1 MADARPDTSREFPA
15 LFEPPVSE
23 AGAPFWDATRER
35 RFVLPYSPVNGRA
48 MWFPREVD
56 PTAPDRPL
64 EWREASG
71 EGTVYAASVHHKP
84 GPGRDPADGPY
95 VVALIDLDE
104 GVRMLSN
111 VVGCMPE
118 AVAVGMRVR
127 LTWRPLSDGRHLP
140 QFAPLDAPA

>member
-1 MADARPDTSREFPA
+1 VTAPPGGAPA
-15 LFEPPVSE
+15 PGLFEPPVTE
-23 AGAPFWDATRER
+23 AGAPFWDASRER
-35 RFVLPYSPVNGRA
+35 RFILPHSPVTGRA

-56 PTAPDRPL
+56 PTAPDRPV

-71 EGTVYAASVHHKP
+71 AGVVHAASVHHKP

-111 VVGCMPE
+111 VVGCDPDD
-118 AVAVGMRVR
+118 VVVGMRVR

-140 QFAPLDAPA
+140 QFTPVVSAES